1 MKLADKSSCT
11 SYIFMT
17 IGYTEE
23 SVLSLVP
30 SEFAIGGIYF
40 PPLLIASML
49 GVVATALTAALLNR
63 YRLSRFF
70 FYPPLVFL
78 ALAVIYSGLINTC
91 RRRTSEA
98 SQEPTFTL
106 DTLTDA
112 ELSGILLV
120 GLTTALFFAVLQRV
134 MGGPS
139 VQVEAGHRVISHGK

>member
-1 MKLADKSSCT
+1 
-11 SYIFMT
+11 MT

-23 SVLSLVP
+23 STLYLVP

-78 ALAVIYSGLINTC
+78 ALAVIYSGLI
-91 RRRTSEA
+91 SIFII
-98 SQEPTFTL
+98 P
-106 DTLTDA
+106 
-112 ELSGILLV
+112 G
-120 GLTTALFFAVLQRV
+120 
-134 MGGPS
+134 
-139 VQVEAGHRVISHGK
+139 